1 VNPDR
6 SNTAGP
12 SARFVHDTAAL
23 TVLTPAEQA
32 GAVRAARAHA
42 FRATDY
48 YLSLI
53 DWSDPDDPIRRIIVP
68 HADEL
73 APWGELDP
81 SAEAAVTVAPG
92 VQHKYT
98 HTALLLC
105 NELCGGHCR
114 YCFRK
119 RIFQAD
125 NEEIAADPEP
135 GLQYIAAHP
144 EVTNVLLT
152 GGDPLLL
159 STARLAPLL
168 ERLAAIPHVRV
179 IRIGTKMP
187 AFDPYRI
194 TGDELLLEAIR
205 RTCTPRRRVYVIA
218 HFDHPRELTDA
229 AVAAI
234 DRLLRAGAICSNQTP
249 VIRGVNDDP
258 HVLREL
264 FRELS
269 FIGCPA
275 YYVFQCRPTV
285 GNRPFAIPIV
295 AAFRCF
301 DEARRDISGVARR
314 ARFVL
319 SHASGKVEVLAV
331 DEDHIYARYH
341 RARDPQLDG
350 RFLKYHRNDAAF
362 WLDDLVPA

>member
-1 VNPDR
+1 MNSPRTEV
-6 SNTAGP
+6 P
-12 SARFVHDTAAL
+12 SARFVHDVAAL
-23 TVLTPAEQA
+23 TQLTAVERSAAEA
-32 GAVRAARAHA
+32 AARAHA

-68 HADEL
+68 HDGEL
-73 APWGELDP
+73 EPWGQLDP

-92 VQHKYT
+92 VQHKYA

-119 RIFQAD
+119 RIFHAD
-125 NEEIAADPEP
+125 NEEISTDFEP
-135 GLQYIAAHP
+135 GLRYVAEHP
-144 EVTNVLLT
+144 ALTNVLLT

-168 ERLAAIPHVRV
+168 ERLAAIPHVQV
-179 IRIGTKMP
+179 IRIGTKLP
-187 AFDPYRI
+187 AFDPSRI
-194 TGDELLLEAIR
+194 TEDARLLETIR
-205 RTCTPRRRVYVIA
+205 GICSARRRIYVIA

-229 AVAAI
+229 AVGAI
-234 DRLLRAGAICSNQTP
+234 DALLRAGAVCANQTP
-249 VIRGVNDDP
+249 LIRGVNDDP
-258 HVLREL
+258 HVLRDL

-269 FIGCPA
+269 FIGCPQ

-285 GNRPFAIPIV
+285 GNRPFMLPIV
-295 AAFRCF
+295 AAFQCF

-314 ARFVL
+314 ARFVM
-319 SHASGKVEVLAV
+319 SHATGKVEVLGV
-331 DEDHIYARYH
+331 DDDHIYMRYH
-341 RARDPQLDG
+341 RALDPQLDG
-350 RFLKYHRNDAAF
+350 RFLKFGRDDAAF
-362 WLDDLVPA
+362 WLDDLVAA